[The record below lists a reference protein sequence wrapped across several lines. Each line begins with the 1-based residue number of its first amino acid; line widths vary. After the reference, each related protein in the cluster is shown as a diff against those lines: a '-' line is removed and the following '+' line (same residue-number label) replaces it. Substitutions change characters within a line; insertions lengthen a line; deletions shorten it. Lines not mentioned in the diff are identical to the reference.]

1 MPEKKEKEDLGTIT
15 QPDEE
20 PKSGLPTGDDS
31 KTASELPT
39 GDDEEVILKNSRY
52 GDENAPDPESDA
64 EQAEEAAA
72 EGVDEPPTP
81 IGDAPADDKDDNP
94 DPSFLGKIEESEQ
107 QTIVTLQQKHQQMV
121 YQLGNSVL
129 QMFNTVDQIGGIS
142 EQIQGV
148 YTGIGKR
155 LNVGPKTRWTVMQD
169 GSVRI
174 VPEQPGPQAVPPQGD
189 KPEK

>member
-1 MPEKKEKEDLGTIT
+1 MPDKKKDLGTIS

-20 PKSGLPTGDDS
+20 TKSGLPTGDDES

-39 GDDEEVILKNSRY
+39 GD
-52 GDENAPDPESDA
+52 
-64 EQAEEAAA
+64 EEAPEAD
-72 EGVDEPPTP
+72 VPPTA

-94 DPSFLGKIEESEQ
+94 DPSFLGTIEESEQ
-107 QTIVTLQQKHQQMV
+107 ETIIALQQKHQQMV
-121 YQLGNSVL
+121 YQLGNAVL
-129 QMFNTVDQIGGIS
+129 QLFGSVDQIGGVS

-169 GSVRI
+169 GSVRV

-189 KPEK
+189 KSEK